1 MEHYQLLKQVEKL
14 EKQLNLFWGSLTF
27 EQIERVFGV
36 DLIGFDEEETE
47 RRLESVTSYWES
59 MSLKDKAIKI
69 NTILENF

>member
-14 EKQLNLFWGSLTF
+14 DKQLNLFWGSLTF

-47 RRLESVTSYWES
+47 RRLENVTSYWES